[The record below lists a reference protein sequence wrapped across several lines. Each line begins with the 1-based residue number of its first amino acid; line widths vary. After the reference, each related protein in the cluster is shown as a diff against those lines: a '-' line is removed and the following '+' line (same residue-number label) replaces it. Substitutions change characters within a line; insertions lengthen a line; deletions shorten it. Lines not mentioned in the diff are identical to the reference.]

1 MNERNMQI
9 KVGALILV
17 AVGLLVGFIFLLGS
31 FSVGAV
37 RTLYVEV
44 SDSGS
49 VLKGAPVKIA
59 GVRAGRV
66 EEVEFLVARDARKSA
81 AGGPGVDDPPVNVRL
96 RITVNEAM
104 APSVRKDSEFYITT
118 QGVLG
123 EKYVEIVPGTM
134 SAAEWADGS
143 YIRGRD
149 PARIDLLFAKASS
162 ILGKVE
168 QAFSGGEGLN
178 LGELTKSLIKL
189 TNHIDEFLTENKD
202 RLNKIAS
209 NVEVATDD
217 AAGLAKYLREG
228 VGSSENVGAI
238 VRNVKTV
245 SAVAATEAKPLIQ
258 AATRTMK
265 NVDDS
270 VVIVKD
276 VVEKNRGHIDAAL
289 ANLEPITQNA
299 RTVMR
304 DAAGLTAGL
313 ATGRGTVGQLIV
325 DQEIYDDLKEM
336 LRDLKRHPWKMLW
349 RE

>member
-1 MNERNMQI
+1 MNERSLQI

-17 AVGLLVGFIFLLGS
+17 SLGLLVGFVFLLGT

-37 RTLYVEV
+37 RTFHLEV
-44 SDSGS
+44 ADSGS

-66 EEVEFLVARDARKSA
+66 EEVVFLVERDARKSA
-81 AGGPGVDDPPVNVRL
+81 PALPNEAPINVRL
-96 RITVNEAM
+96 RISVNAEM
-104 APSVRKDSEFYITT
+104 AQAVRKDSEFYITT

-123 EKYVEIVPGTM
+123 EKYIEIIPGTV
-134 SAAEWADGS
+134 SSPQWEDGA
-143 YIRGRD
+143 YIRGQD
-149 PARIDLLFAKASS
+149 PARIDLLFSKASS
-162 ILGKVE
+162 ILSKVE
-168 QAFSGGEGLN
+168 AAFSGGEGFN
-178 LGELTKSLIKL
+178 FSDLTAALIKL
-189 TNHIDEFLTENKD
+189 TNNINEFLVDNKA

-209 NVEVATDD
+209 NVELATED

-228 VGSSENVGAI
+228 VGSSDNVGAI
-238 VRNVKTV
+238 VRNVRQV
-245 SAVAATEAKPLIQ
+245 SAVAASEAKPLI
-258 AATRTMK
+258 ATAQRTLK
-265 NVDDS
+265 NVDES
-270 VVIVKD
+270 VVVVRE

-289 ANLEPITQNA
+289 ANLEPITENA

-304 DAAGLTAGL
+304 DAAGITAGIG
-313 ATGRGTVGQLIV
+313 AGRGTVGQLII

>member
-17 AVGLLVGFIFLLGS
+17 ALGLLVGFVLLLGS

-37 RTLYVEV
+37 RSYFIEV
-44 SDSGS
+44 ADSGS
-49 VLKGAPVKIA
+49 VLRGAPVKIA

-66 EEVEFLVARDARKSA
+66 EDVEFLVARNARKSA
-81 AGGPGVDDPPVNVRL
+81 AESEGELPINVRL
-96 RITVNEAM
+96 RITVAENM
-104 APSVRKDSEFYITT
+104 AAAVRRDSEFYITT

-123 EKYVEIVPGTM
+123 EKYVEIVPGTEA
-134 SAAEWADGS
+134 SPEWADGA

-149 PARIDLLFAKASS
+149 PARIDLLFAKAGS
-162 ILGKVE
+162 ILAKVE
-168 QAFSGGEGLN
+168 AAFAGSEGLN
-178 LGELTKSLIKL
+178 LGELARSLIKL
-189 TNHIDEFLTENKD
+189 VKNVDEILTDNKT
-202 RLNKIAS
+202 RLTSIAT
-209 NVEVATDD
+209 NVEQATGD

-238 VRNVKTV
+238 VQNVKSL
-245 SAVAATEAKPLIQ
+245 SATAATEAKPLI
-258 AATRTMK
+258 ATAQRTMK
-265 NVDDS
+265 NVDES
-270 VVIVKD
+270 VVVLKD
-276 VVEKNRGHIDAAL
+276 VVEKNRGHIDVAL
-289 ANLEPITQNA
+289 ANLEPISQHA

-304 DAAGLTAGL
+304 DAAALTAGVS
-313 ATGRGTVGQLIV
+313 TGRGTIGQLII

>member
-17 AVGLLVGFIFLLGS
+17 AVALLVGFVFLLGS

-37 RTLYVEV
+37 RSYYIEV
-44 SDSGS
+44 ADSGS

-66 EEVEFLVARDARKSA
+66 EEVEFLVARNARKSEA
-81 AGGPGVDDPPVNVRL
+81 EPGSDTPINVRL
-96 RITVNEAM
+96 RITVSDTM

-123 EKYVEIVPGTM
+123 EKYVEIVPG
-134 SAAEWADGS
+134 SQASPEWPDGS

-149 PARIDLLFAKASS
+149 PARIDLLFAKAGS
-162 ILGKVE
+162 ILAKVE
-168 QAFSGGEGLN
+168 AAFSSGEGIN
-178 LGELTKSLIKL
+178 FGALTKAL
-189 TNHIDEFLTENKD
+189 TRLTEHIDEFLSENKE
-202 RLNKIAS
+202 RLTKIAT
-209 NVEVATDD
+209 NVETATGD
-217 AAGLAKYLREG
+217 AAGLVQYLREG
-228 VGSSENVGAI
+228 VGSSANVGAI
-238 VRNVKTV
+238 VQNVK
-245 SAVAATEAKPLIQ
+245 SLSGVAAQSAGPLI
-258 AATRTMK
+258 ATATRTMN
-265 NVDDS
+265 NVDAS
-270 VVIVKD
+270 VVMLKD
-276 VVEKNRGHIDAAL
+276 VVEKNRGHIDGAL
-289 ANLEPITQNA
+289 ANLEPITQSA